1 MIDTRKLD
9 QFIVREYG
17 PDYDCADL
25 AIDVARELFG
35 REIALPQMRPPMD
48 RSEPR
53 FMAHRNGA
61 RHPMDAD
68 ARPIA
73 RRRGASNPMDR
84 PRPQGKRG
92 QALAL
97 RRAMGE
103 LAKPVDV
110 PADGDLVLMRL
121 KGTEIAGHIG
131 TYLHVAHE
139 PHVLHT
145 SLAMGFAA
153 LHKIR
158 DLARYGLQLEGYY
171 RWVE

>member
-1 MIDTRKLD
+1 MIDTRKID
-9 QFIVREYG
+9 QFIVKAYR

-35 REIALPQMRPPMD
+35 REIDLPTL
-48 RSEPR
+48 
-53 FMAHRNGA
+53 
-61 RHPMDAD
+61 
-68 ARPIA
+68 
-73 RRRGASNPMDR
+73 R
-84 PRPQGKRG
+84 PRPQGTRG
-92 QALAL
+92 QAAAL
-97 RRAMGE
+97 RVAMGE
-103 LAKPVDV
+103 LARPVDT
-110 PADGDLVLMRL
+110 PIDGDLVLMRL

-171 RWVE
+171 NGSNK